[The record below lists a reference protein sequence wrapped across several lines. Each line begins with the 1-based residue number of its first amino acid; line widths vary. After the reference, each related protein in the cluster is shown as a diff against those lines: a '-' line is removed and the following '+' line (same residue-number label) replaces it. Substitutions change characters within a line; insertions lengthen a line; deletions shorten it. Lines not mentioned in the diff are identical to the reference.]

1 MPAQMAQLR
10 SAAPLC
16 QPDSTKA
23 VSTAAATRS
32 SVSSAGGTWG
42 QKPPSLPSRAPTR
55 PAFFR
60 RAMTLRTRAA
70 LVQMLSAS
78 ASLESVQP
86 LTLRY
91 TSAWTAT
98 LKSLFMPFLP
108 LRTGKRRHA
117 RFPARYSSI

>member
-1 MPAQMAQLR
+1 
-10 SAAPLC
+10 
-16 QPDSTKA
+16 
-23 VSTAAATRS
+23 
-32 SVSSAGGTWG
+32 
-42 QKPPSLPSRAPTR
+42 
-55 PAFFR
+55 
-60 RAMTLRTRAA
+60 MTLRTRAA

-117 RFPARYSSI
+117 QFPARYSSI